1 MFQDGAFQS
10 TKIRELYMI
19 DCDIYNVSSEAFKG
33 LETYL
38 HTLDVSN
45 NNITDFPL
53 RKLQQSFSMLMKLGL
68 RDNKIKQLFPI
79 YKEEHPKI
87 EKKTNDKKKTKDKTV
102 DREDNKGASRDN
114 NNHNEFFSLQ
124 DFDFSGW
131 HNGPLHINSING
143 YALIYDK

>member
-1 MFQDGAFQS
+1 MFQDGAFQN
-10 TKIRELYMI
+10 TKIRELYLV

-45 NNITDFPL
+45 NNITEFPV
-53 RKLQQSFSMLMKLGL
+53 RKLQQSFNMLMKLGL

-79 YKEEHPKI
+79 HKVESEKI
-87 EKKTNDKKKTKDKTV
+87 VKSNEKKKTKDKNAV
-102 DREDNKGASRDN
+102 DREENKGNSREN
-114 NNHNEFFSLQ
+114 ESHNEFYSLQ

-131 HNGPLHINSING
+131 NNGPLHINTING
-143 YALIYDK
+143 YD